1 MSSFLKCAVQ
11 VLCQVHPNGSIY
23 YYYLIII
30 WGLFKS
36 IRGLDIIIYLQ
47 ITSYFYGLY

>member
-23 YYYLIII
+23 YYYYLIII
-30 WGLFKS
+30 WGWGLFTS
-36 IRGLDIIIYLQ
+36 IRGLDVR
-47 ITSYFYGLY
+47 T